1 MYRQGLTRNG
11 ARANHHHAT
20 RCFSSGQRD
29 LAADALER
37 VSI

>member
-20 RCFSSGQRD
+20 RCFSSGQ
-29 LAADALER
+29 A
-37 VSI
+37 